1 MDLSKLSIPELLSF
15 YVDVENE
22 FIRHKISRKRGEI
35 VGGYTEMLVC
45 QTLGLRPTEIEMSGY
60 DATDP
65 EDRNKRYQIK
75 GRRFSKR
82 NSQMGAI
89 KRLDPPGFE
98 FFVGVIYKP
107 DFTVLRAAK
116 IPYGVL
122 MELSELRRTTNGHQ
136 LSLTNKV
143 IQRDDV
149 EDIRC
154 LCAVA
159 QLLLVA

>member
-1 MDLSKLSIPELLSF
+1 MNLSKLSIPELLSF
-15 YVDVENE
+15 YVSVEDE
-22 FIRHKISRKRGEI
+22 FICRKISRKRGEI

-45 QTLGLRPTEIEMSGY
+45 KMLRLRPTDGEMGGY

-65 EDRNKRYQIK
+65 EDGNQRYQIK
-75 GRRFSKR
+75 GRRVSKG

-89 KRLDPPGFE
+89 KRLEPQGFE

-116 IPYGVL
+116 IAYDVL
-122 MELSELRRTTNGHQ
+122 VGLSELKRTTNGHQ
-136 LSLTNKV
+136 LFLTNRV

-154 LCAVA
+154 LLVRGGPAV
-159 QLLLVA
+159 